1 MRWTDPDSRGSRRMK
16 RVLLQ
21 SLVAAH
27 ANNQPMVLIRS
38 LTGTRQFVVDKN
50 DIYGDTDDVP
60 AELLQL
66 GRDALGRDG
75 AVTVD
80 IAADR
85 YLVQTLSPPPRLIIV
100 GAVHIA
106 QQLIPMARIAGYT
119 IQLIDPRASFATQKR
134 FPGVEVISDWPQ
146 EVMAG
151 LSIDTRVAIVTLS
164 HDPKIDEPAL
174 RIALE
179 SDAFYIGALG
189 SRKNHANRLKRLSR
203 FGFDDTALARIAGP
217 IGLPLGGRSPAEIA
231 VSILAQIIQSRY
243 CDETC

>member
-1 MRWTDPDSRGSRRMK
+1 MK
-16 RVLLQ
+16 RVLLE

-27 ANNQPMVLIRS
+27 VNTQPMVLIRC
-38 LTGTRQFVVDKN
+38 LTSARQFVVDKN

-66 GRDALGRDG
+66 GRDALNRDG
-75 AVTVD
+75 TVTVD

-119 IQLIDPRASFATQKR
+119 IQLIDPRAAFATPGR
-134 FPGVEVISDWPQ
+134 FPGVEVISEWPQ
-146 EVMAG
+146 DVMAG
-151 LSIDTRVAIVTLS
+151 LSIDTRVAVVTLS

-189 SRKNHANRLKRLSR
+189 SRKNHANRLKRLSEY
-203 FGFDDTALARIAGP
+203 GFDDIALARIAGP

-231 VSILAQIIQSRY
+231 VSILAQIIQFRY
-243 CDETC
+243 CDETG